1 MASVVTDD
9 DGTARVAADVIHTRN
24 DALPGSSTV
33 ADVRRWF
40 AGSSHRRMAVLADD
54 GQYVGWLTTDD
65 VADADADTPAA
76 QLARREPTVA
86 PDAPLDEAGRLAL
99 VDGMRRVPVVDGAGR
114 LLGVVAVTE
123 DLSAFCGIRSH
134 ASEA

>member
-1 MASVVTDD
+1 MASI
-9 DGTARVAADVIHTRN
+9 DGPARVAADVIHPRN
-24 DALPGSSTV
+24 DALPGTSTV

-54 GQYVGWLTTDD
+54 GRYVGWLTQDD
-65 VADADADTPAA
+65 LVDTDADLPAA

-86 PDAPLDEAGRLAL
+86 PDAPLDAASRLAL
-99 VDGMRRVPVVDGAGR
+99 VDGMRRVPVVDEAGC

-123 DLSAFCGIRSH
+123 DLSAFCGIRSG
-134 ASEA
+134 SDRRG

>member
-1 MASVVTDD
+1 MAGIAVG

-24 DALPGSSTV
+24 DALPGGATV

-54 GQYVGWLTTDD
+54 GRYVGWLTPDD
-65 VADADADTPAA
+65 LAGADAGASAA
-76 QLARREPTVA
+76 GLARREPTVA
-86 PDAPLDEAGRLAL
+86 PDAPLDEASRLAL
-99 VDGMRRVPVVDGAGR
+99 VDGMRRVPVVDDSGR

-123 DLSAFCGIRSH
+123 DRSAFCGIRSG
-134 ASEA
+134 SDRRG